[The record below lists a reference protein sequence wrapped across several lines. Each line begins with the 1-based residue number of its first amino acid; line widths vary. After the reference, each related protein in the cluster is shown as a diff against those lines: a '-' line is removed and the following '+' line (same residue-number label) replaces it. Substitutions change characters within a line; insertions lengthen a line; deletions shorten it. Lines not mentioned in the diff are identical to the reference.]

1 MEPEWMRQV
10 SSKTVCDLYYVI
22 FVIYAIL
29 GVLAVVNIIMIAF
42 SKMPLMFKIAV
53 GGQGLIMAAVL
64 IVLSMFQYIVCDRAL
79 LSGRR
84 AAEGFKKNGMAHS
97 SGFKD
102 KEDED
107 EMEGMEKMGF
117 MGMGY

>member
-84 AAEGFKKNGMAHS
+84 AAEGFKKEKA
-97 SGFKD
+97 GFKD

>member
-10 SSKTVCDLYYVI
+10 SSKTVCDLSYVI

-84 AAEGFKKNGMAHS
+84 AAEGFKKKA
-97 SGFKD
+97 GFKNM
-102 KEDED
+102 EDD
-107 EMEGMEKMGF
+107 ETEGMEKEMTGF